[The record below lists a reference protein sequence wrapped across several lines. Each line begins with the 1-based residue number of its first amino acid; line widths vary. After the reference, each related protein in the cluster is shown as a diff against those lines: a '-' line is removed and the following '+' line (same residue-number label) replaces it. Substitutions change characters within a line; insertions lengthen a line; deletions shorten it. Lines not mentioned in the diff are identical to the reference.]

1 MEERLNKWL
10 SRMGVCSRREADR
23 LIQEGKVLIDGK
35 VAQMGQRVE
44 DGQKVICDGKPVGD
58 TDGGRG
64 EVKPPRPVLL
74 AVNKPRGI
82 VCTTSDKDRAENIV
96 EMLSY
101 PERIYPIGRLD
112 KESEGLILMTN
123 QGDLVNKIMRS
134 TNAHEKEYI
143 VTVDKVLTDEFIKQM
158 SEGVWLEEL
167 ERKTLPCK
175 VRKQGERRFSIILTQ
190 GLNRQIR
197 RMCRALD
204 YHVMNLKRVRIMNL
218 QLGTLKRGE
227 YRELTE
233 KELGDLMRMVE
244 GSTNLPAREAAK
256 LGKIVDPAK
265 RERKP
270 GSSGHQG
277 KPGGRKPSDKN
288 NEGKPFEK
296 KTGTGKIWRN
306 VRQDGEI
313 KPEKKAPASPESW
326 KPGAPERKEH
336 KIWTTRSRG

>member
-1 MEERLNKWL
+1 
-10 SRMGVCSRREADR
+10 
-23 LIQEGKVLIDGK
+23 
-35 VAQMGQRVE
+35 
-44 DGQKVICDGKPVGD
+44 
-58 TDGGRG
+58 
-64 EVKPPRPVLL
+64 
-74 AVNKPRGI
+74 
-82 VCTTSDKDRAENIV
+82 
-96 EMLSY
+96 
-101 PERIYPIGRLD
+101 
-112 KESEGLILMTN
+112 
-123 QGDLVNKIMRS
+123 
-134 TNAHEKEYI
+134 
-143 VTVDKVLTDEFIKQM
+143 
-158 SEGVWLEEL
+158 
-167 ERKTLPCK
+167 
-175 VRKQGERRFSIILTQ
+175 
-190 GLNRQIR
+190 
-197 RMCRALD
+197 
-204 YHVMNLKRVRIMNL
+204 MNLKRVRIMNL

-270 GSSGHQG
+270 GSSGYQG

-288 NEGKPFEK
+288 NEGKTFEK